1 MTTLATAR
9 AAYGLVQLAAPD
21 VLAGQQL
28 DRRARQ
34 VTRVLGTR
42 QLAQACLSGSAPT
55 PAVLA
60 LGAEIDALHAASM
73 ICLAMLSRRWR
84 PAALASAAAAAGF
97 AAAGGLATQ
106 QARRRTTGQAA
117 GSQALQLRDRW
128 ADRLARCLV
137 PGYARAQ

>member
-9 AAYGLVQLAAPD
+9 AAYGVVQLAAPD
-21 VLAGQQL
+21 VLAGQRL

-34 VTRVLGTR
+34 VTRVLGAR

-73 ICLAMLSRRWR
+73 ICLAMLSKRWR
-84 PAALASAAAAAGF
+84 PAALGSAAAAAGF
-97 AAAGGLATQ
+97 AAGGLATQ
-106 QARRRTTGQAA
+106 RARRRTTGQAA

-128 ADRLARCLV
+128 ADQLARCLV